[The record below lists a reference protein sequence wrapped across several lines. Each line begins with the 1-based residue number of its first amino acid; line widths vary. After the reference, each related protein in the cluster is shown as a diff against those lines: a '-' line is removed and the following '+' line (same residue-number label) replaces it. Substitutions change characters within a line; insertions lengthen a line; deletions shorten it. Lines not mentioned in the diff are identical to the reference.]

1 MTHFM
6 GSGRAQN
13 KLLKRQN
20 NSTSVPDTLKGSIG
34 LTIDELKEMVAD
46 NNCLINL
53 KVLAAFIEDGILPL
67 CHAHSRAIDSKTL
80 AQSATKRLLITI
92 TRGRFIPLKTYETIL
107 EGDMLGHNSLGEET
121 LFCLRKWKNV
131 GSREGIGELLQAV
144 VRGAKVA
151 QRLCKRWKEA
161 YPDSMDVTPLLLN
174 FSCVGRLA
182 ESLAEAWLEGGGS
195 NAISDVRSAKDLKN
209 IMVAGEYSKALLER
223 SQQHTDPVST
233 TSKEKNLKAEKHRFP
248 QSPLRSTL
256 HYLPP
261 PSLRINNVV
270 PPPEQGEAFIL
281 TLQQGHDVPIPPP
294 TDNHLPPPPPQECG
308 IAPMWPC
315 SKISHFLPPPC
326 SEGPPPGHIAPPSDI
341 RPTPLKL
348 GQVGQANG
356 IGANKK
362 RRGKSKKNEENSD
375 ALLPEEVASLREDV
389 EKLRPLLDKQDMMA
403 QLVEAKKMAKENH
416 WNAEHWKKMLQNQ
429 LLRLLKGGQDDQER
443 VASTS
448 GSGGGS
454 GDWHYIAL
462 TICNAMPPPLV
473 SSAAQAEPGGVHTL
487 GQFSKSTSIH
497 SRKSMRTTSSPARLS
512 DFDLST
518 DDIDPA
524 IISANLQSTRRT
536 SALHKLNL
544 TEHSGSGDE
553 EESEKFYCDS
563 SETEITRKPLSKTGK
578 TKRVAAS
585 TGMKVIPKLTCSQWP
600 RRCKWSWT
608 LWDQIWRR
616 VIEERKRKRN
626 YSVEWNIFGKNYSN
640 MNMHLHDSTHRHLAT
655 LKGITLP
662 PQLAKVIAGQS
673 LGQPENRSC
682 FASFKVLTVMELDEV
697 FRKSVEWIVRYD
709 DAGSIVKEQGLKDVV
724 ELLRH
729 GATLYG
735 AMTASKW
742 AGRLYDAM
750 QLVVQSE
757 LDVCKARAG
766 SSKFNPR
773 GIIYCTN
780 PLQQTL
786 KGNIGSDHASNGL
799 AALPY
804 LEADLLSRSHLW
816 QAEDSHAGCTLHAI
830 NLTARQPFMYGS
842 GTTSRYDM
850 SIESNTPTTRCD
862 RVE

>member
-1 MTHFM
+1 MSREDPSFPIHIQIATRRDFSSNPYVQGLESKVFELESSLEKERMDKDKWKKFYMEKDEEVDRLRLELEKVKKVLPPVDSTSKQRVGGIVAKALAPETGSESYGEDWIKRPVKPYRPIISKEDAEDLGIFWERTQAAASTRSGVQNKLLDPVQVLHQLVFDEVDDSVIGATQLSSVVADSIKNQTGLCKTVHLPNILRKLEADYSSVLCLGKNDWM
-6 GSGRAQN
+6 SRIFVTAVLRNTSGSAYKCDGERDEDGGQIVKRGIKRKASINGSVMPTEKRNRVESVNAEHGSGLEGCGSIVTAVRVVERTMKRKNDRPMANLPNDPLHGIRASQN

-92 TRGRFIPLKTYETIL
+92 TSAECDINLPIDADEDDYTSEDLRNNPR
-107 EGDMLGHNSLGEET
+107 GDMLGHNSLGEET

-131 GSREGIGELLQAV
+131 GSREAIGELLQAV

-209 IMVAGEYSKALLER
+209 IMVAGEYSKALLQR

-256 HYLPP
+256 HYLRP

-308 IAPMWPC
+308 IAPMLPC

-326 SEGPPPGHIAPPSDI
+326 SEGPLPGHIAPPSDI

-429 LLRLLKGGQDDQER
+429 
-443 VASTS
+443 
-448 GSGGGS
+448 
-454 GDWHYIAL
+454 
-462 TICNAMPPPLV
+462 V
-473 SSAAQAEPGGVHTL
+473 SSPYFLAS
-487 GQFSKSTSIH
+487 FST
-497 SRKSMRTTSSPARLS
+497 
-512 DFDLST
+512 
-518 DDIDPA
+518 
-524 IISANLQSTRRT
+524 
-536 SALHKLNL
+536 
-544 TEHSGSGDE
+544 
-553 EESEKFYCDS
+553 
-563 SETEITRKPLSKTGK
+563 
-578 TKRVAAS
+578 
-585 TGMKVIPKLTCSQWP
+585 
-600 RRCKWSWT
+600 
-608 LWDQIWRR
+608 
-616 VIEERKRKRN
+616 
-626 YSVEWNIFGKNYSN
+626 
-640 MNMHLHDSTHRHLAT
+640 
-655 LKGITLP
+655 
-662 PQLAKVIAGQS
+662 
-673 LGQPENRSC
+673 ENRS
-682 FASFKVLTVMELDEV
+682 TTQEL
-697 FRKSVEWIVRYD
+697 
-709 DAGSIVKEQGLKDVV
+709 
-724 ELLRH
+724 
-729 GATLYG
+729 
-735 AMTASKW
+735 
-742 AGRLYDAM
+742 
-750 QLVVQSE
+750 
-757 LDVCKARAG
+757 
-766 SSKFNPR
+766 
-773 GIIYCTN
+773 
-780 PLQQTL
+780 
-786 KGNIGSDHASNGL
+786 
-799 AALPY
+799 
-804 LEADLLSRSHLW
+804 
-816 QAEDSHAGCTLHAI
+816 
-830 NLTARQPFMYGS
+830 
-842 GTTSRYDM
+842 
-850 SIESNTPTTRCD
+850 
-862 RVE
+862 